1 METKLQLQKA
11 EQIQLHVFKEVK
23 PFDIGHEL
31 YFVLICSSLA
41 GIYIYIYLF
50 IKYIYNLISSEERK
64 WSLNI
69 FCKDYL
75 ELTA

>member
-31 YFVLICSSLA
+31 YFVLNCSSLIR
-41 GIYIYIYLF
+41 IYMYTVYI
-50 IKYIYNLISSEERK
+50 
-64 WSLNI
+64 
-69 FCKDYL
+69 
-75 ELTA
+75 